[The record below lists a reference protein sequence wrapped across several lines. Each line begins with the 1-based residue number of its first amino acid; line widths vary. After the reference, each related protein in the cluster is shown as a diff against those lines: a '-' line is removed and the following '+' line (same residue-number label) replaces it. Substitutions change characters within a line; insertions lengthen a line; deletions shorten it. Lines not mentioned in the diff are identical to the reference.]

1 MEFPCVYTVT
11 TVNQLD
17 AFTAELLQSVDVKLF
32 LIEGDL
38 GSGKT
43 TLVQSCCRQLQVI
56 DVVQSPTFA
65 LVNEYRTINNQ
76 VIYHLDLYRVQSRE
90 ELLDIGIDEYLY
102 SGHYCFIEWPKI
114 IKDYIGEKYISVY
127 IEHADNNNR
136 QIKLI
141 RYE

>member
-17 AFTAELLQSVDVKLF
+17 TFTAELLQSVDVKLF

>member
-1 MEFPCVYTVT
+1 LEFPCVYTVT

-136 QIKLI
+136 QIKLK

>member
-17 AFTAELLQSVDVKLF
+17 TFTAELLQSADVKLF

>member
-1 MEFPCVYTVT
+1 LEFPCVYTVT

>member
-56 DVVQSPTFA
+56 DVLQSPTFA

>member
-1 MEFPCVYTVT
+1 LEFPCVYTVT

-56 DVVQSPTFA
+56 DVLQSPTFA

>member
-102 SGHYCFIEWPKI
+102 SGHYCFIEWPQI

-136 QIKLI
+136 QIKLK

>member
-17 AFTAELLQSVDVKLF
+17 TFTAELLQSADVKLF

-102 SGHYCFIEWPKI
+102 SGHYCFIEWPQI
-114 IKDYIGEKYISVY
+114 IKDYIAEKYISVY

-136 QIKLI
+136 QIKLK

>member
-136 QIKLI
+136 QIKLK

>member
-17 AFTAELLQSVDVKLF
+17 TFTAELLQSVDVKLF

-102 SGHYCFIEWPKI
+102 SGHYCFIEWPQI